1 MHSCQGWL
9 KKKADLH
16 NSWPFMVVMWP
27 TRGNELSDEMW
38 PIPDAAAYVCRSNT
52 DPVRPEE
59 HAWNPEL
66 NRRV

>member
-1 MHSCQGWL
+1 
-9 KKKADLH
+9 
-16 NSWPFMVVMWP
+16 MVEMWP